1 MKKGNKGEWSEFYVL
16 LKLIGDGKLFLAD
29 KNLNRNNK
37 YYYVVLKVFRD
48 EKQGRTTYD
57 ITKQS
62 NAILVLDNEHRMVG
76 RVKRAEVI
84 KAIPSVFREIKNN
97 TDKTFSTSHLD
108 SLLRK
113 LHCQQIQAG
122 SGKKIDISAQV
133 NDTNAI
139 VQPPELGFSIK
150 SMLSAPATLL
160 NASGSTNFT
169 YLIDGLSDKQ
179 ISSINAIQTKSKVK
193 NRLKEVLAQG
203 GKIIFEKT
211 ENPTFDKNLKKIDSQ
226 FTEVLASIL
235 LDFFLSKGSR
245 LTDLT
250 RINQQKFPKIE
261 VRYIVKKFLGAIALG
276 MFPSKD
282 WDGINNVNGGY
293 ILVKDNGEIICF
305 HLFNE
310 SIFRD
315 YLILNVKLDT
325 PSTSRHKFG
334 SIIVENNQV
343 KIRLNLQI
351 RFIK

>member
-29 KNLNRNNK
+29 KDLNRNDK
-37 YYYVVLKVFRD
+37 YYYVILKVFRD
-48 EKQGRTTYD
+48 EEQGRITYD

-62 NAILVLDNEHRMVG
+62 NAILVSNNKHQMVI
-76 RVKRAEVI
+76 KIKQAEII
-84 KAIPSVFREIKNN
+84 KAIPSAFREIKNN
-97 TDKTFSTSHLD
+97 TNTTFSTNHLN
-108 SLLRK
+108 LLLKK

-133 NDTNAI
+133 NDRNVI

-160 NASGSTNFT
+160 NASRSTNFI
-169 YLIDGLSDKQ
+169 YLIEGLSGKQ
-179 ISSINAIQTKSKVK
+179 IRNINAIHTKSKVK
-193 NRLKEVLAQG
+193 DRLKKVLAQD

-211 ENPTFDKNLKKIDSQ
+211 ESLIFDKNLKKIDSQ
-226 FTEVLASIL
+226 FTEIMASIL
-235 LDFFLSKGSR
+235 LDFFLGKGGS
-245 LTDLT
+245 LVSLI
-250 RINQQKFPKIE
+250 RINQQKFPNIE
-261 VRYIVKKFLGAIALG
+261 VSYLIKKFLGAIALG
-276 MFPSKD
+276 MFPNKD
-282 WDGINNVNGGY
+282 WSGINNVNGGY
-293 ILVKDNGEIICF
+293 ILVKDNGDIVCF

-334 SIIVENNQV
+334 SVIVENNQV